1 MLLIH
6 WPQFNSLLQ
15 LCAVQKRVK
24 FKKSLQQ
31 FLIWRAKNVSD
42 RVFTLVL
49 SFVVGILS
57 GLATATIKN
66 SVHLVERFLTA
77 DIADDQD
84 SLLFFF
90 LPTIGILLTV
100 IIIKYL
106 IKQPVGHGIPNAL
119 YAISK
124 GNGII
129 HFKKMFSS
137 IITSAIT
144 VGFGGS
150 TGLEGPTVSTTSA
163 IGSNLGQALKVNYKT
178 RKLLIACAASGAL
191 AAIFKAPIAAI
202 VFAVEVIMLDLT
214 TASLIPLLIAS
225 TGAALTSRWIF
236 GSDILFHFTIKDP
249 FITTDIP
256 FFVILG
262 GIAGLISVYFTKVFA
277 YSSIFFDKLKNVWLR
292 VIIGGVMLGG
302 LIYLLPP
309 LYGEGYETINNL
321 IEGNY
326 AKTLDNSIFIG
337 YRENIFIVM
346 IFLTAV
352 VFLKAFA
359 TNITFGAGGVGGI
372 FAPTLFMGSIMG
384 FVFVTTL
391 NIIGLGDFSVANY
404 TLIGMA
410 ALMAGNLQAPLTA
423 IFLIAEITGGYELFI
438 PLMIVSSI
446 SFLTVKYFVPHSV
459 YNMQLAKKGALLT
472 HHKDQ
477 AVLTLMELKNEIES
491 DFVSVTPYQTLGDM
505 VKAIAKSNRNLF
517 PVIDEKNYFIGVV
530 LLNDVRGVMFNK
542 EQYNDTLVHQLMS
555 SAPEHISI
563 KDNMEEV
570 MNKFETSG
578 AWNLPVLDDGKY
590 VGFVSKSK
598 LFSAYRKL
606 LRDFYDED

>member
-1 MLLIH
+1 
-6 WPQFNSLLQ
+6 
-15 LCAVQKRVK
+15 
-24 FKKSLQQ
+24 
-31 FLIWRAKNVSD
+31 
-42 RVFTLVL
+42 
-49 SFVVGILS
+49 
-57 GLATATIKN
+57 
-66 SVHLVERFLTA
+66 
-77 DIADDQD
+77 
-84 SLLFFF
+84 
-90 LPTIGILLTV
+90 
-100 IIIKYL
+100 
-106 IKQPVGHGIPNAL
+106 
-119 YAISK
+119 
-124 GNGII
+124 
-129 HFKKMFSS
+129 
-137 IITSAIT
+137 
-144 VGFGGS
+144 
-150 TGLEGPTVSTTSA
+150 
-163 IGSNLGQALKVNYKT
+163 
-178 RKLLIACAASGAL
+178 
-191 AAIFKAPIAAI
+191 
-202 VFAVEVIMLDLT
+202 
-214 TASLIPLLIAS
+214 
-225 TGAALTSRWIF
+225 
-236 GSDILFHFTIKDP
+236 
-249 FITTDIP
+249 
-256 FFVILG
+256 
-262 GIAGLISVYFTKVFA
+262 
-277 YSSIFFDKLKNVWLR
+277 
-292 VIIGGVMLGG
+292 
-302 LIYLLPP
+302 
-309 LYGEGYETINNL
+309 
-321 IEGNY
+321 
-326 AKTLDNSIFIG
+326 
-337 YRENIFIVM
+337 
-346 IFLTAV
+346 

>member
-1 MLLIH
+1 M
-6 WPQFNSLLQ
+6 
-15 LCAVQKRVK
+15 QKRAT
-24 FKKSLQQ
+24 FKKTLQH
-31 FLIWRAKNVSD
+31 FLIWRTKNVSD
-42 RVFTLVL
+42 RAFTLIL

-57 GLATATIKN
+57 GLAAATIKN
-66 SVHLVERFLTA
+66 SVHLVQRFLTA

-90 LPTIGILLTV
+90 LPTIGLLLTV
-100 IIIKYL
+100 IVIKYL
-106 IKQPVGHGIPNAL
+106 IRQPVGHGIPNTL

-163 IGSNLGQALKVNYKT
+163 IGSNLGMLLKVNYKT

-202 VFAVEVIMLDLT
+202 VFAIEVIMLDLT

-236 GSDILFHFTIKDP
+236 GSEVLFHFTIKDP

-256 FFVILG
+256 FFIALG
-262 GIAGLISVYFTKVFA
+262 AIAGLISVYFAKVFTV
-277 YSSIFFDKLKNVWLR
+277 SSTFFDNLKNPWLK
-292 VIIGGVMLGG
+292 VGIGGTLLGG

-321 IEGNY
+321 IEGNFS
-326 AKTLDNSIFIG
+326 KTLDNSLFVG
-337 YRENIFIVM
+337 YRNNIYVVM
-346 IFLTAV
+346 LFLVAV

-372 FAPTLFMGSIMG
+372 FAPTLFMGSIIG
-384 FVFVTTL
+384 FVFVTIL
-391 NIIGLGDFSVANY
+391 NTIGLGNFSVANY

-446 SFLTVKYFVPHSV
+446 SYLTVKYFLPHSV
-459 YNMQLAKKGALLT
+459 YNMQLARRGALLT

-477 AVLTLMELKNEIES
+477 AVLTLMELKNEIET
-491 DFVSVTPYQTLGDM
+491 DFVAVNPYETLGDM
-505 VKAIAKSNRNLF
+505 VQAIAKSNRNLF
-517 PVIDEKNYFIGVV
+517 PVLDENNYFIGVV
-530 LLNDVRGVMFNK
+530 LLNDIRNIMFNK
-542 EQYNDTLVHQLMS
+542 DQYNDTLVHQLMS

-570 MNKFETSG
+570 MNKFESSG
-578 AWNLPVLDDGKY
+578 AWNLPVLEDGKY

-598 LFSAYRKL
+598 LFSAYRRL
-606 LRDFYDED
+606 LREFYDED